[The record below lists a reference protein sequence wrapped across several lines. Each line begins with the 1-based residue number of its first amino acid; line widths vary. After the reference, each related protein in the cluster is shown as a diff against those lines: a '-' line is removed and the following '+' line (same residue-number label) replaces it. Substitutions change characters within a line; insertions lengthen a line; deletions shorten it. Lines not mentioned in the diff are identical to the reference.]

1 MNTRWVY
8 FSSLLPSLVSLAS
21 AAEGDPSSLNSS
33 LSMQDYFLIFLVGI
47 VILNLFFFGLRGIF
61 RRRAPERKR
70 SALIT
75 VTGSLIAILFIAA
88 GSFSFIIAILALLG
102 AGAQVT
108 VFGWLA
114 EVLVYYTGYSLLIG
128 ILGAGGMGLGLF
140 LLGAYILFNL
150 QATPMDQRIGSP
162 TRYGQPEKE
171 DHDLKMEALNPTI
184 TLRIIHK
191 NDDRAVANARV
202 ILKQTNGTKFFTKT
216 TNIEGEVTFDGIPG
230 YSSDYYAFV
239 DGDENKEK
247 YRVIRKLNS

>member
-1 MNTRWVY
+1 MNTRWIY

-21 AAEGDPSSLNSS
+21 AAEGDSSSLNSS

-47 VILNLFFFGLRGIF
+47 VILNLFLFGLRGIF

-70 SALIT
+70 SAVIT
-75 VTGSLIAILFIAA
+75 ITGSLIAILFIAA
-88 GSFSFIIAILALLG
+88 GSFSFIVAILALLG

-108 VFGWLA
+108 VFAWLA
-114 EVLVYYTGYSLLIG
+114 EVLVYYTGYPLLIG
-128 ILGAGGMGLGLF
+128 ILGAGGVGLGLF
-140 LLGAYILFNL
+140 LLGVYILFNL

-162 TRYGQPEKE
+162 TRYGQPEKK

-184 TLRIIHK
+184 TLRITQK
-191 NDDRAVANARV
+191 NDDRGVANVRV

-216 TNIEGEVTFDGIPG
+216 TNIEGVVTFDGIPG

-247 YRVIRKLNS
+247 YRVIRKLSS